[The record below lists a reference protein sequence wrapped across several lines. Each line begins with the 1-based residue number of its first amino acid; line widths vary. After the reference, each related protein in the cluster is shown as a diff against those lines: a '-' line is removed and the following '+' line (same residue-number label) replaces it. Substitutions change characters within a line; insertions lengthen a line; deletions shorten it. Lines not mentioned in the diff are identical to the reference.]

1 MPIFYFSLLFVMLLA
16 FPSIGSSEENLQDL
30 IHQASP
36 YQFITIPEG
45 DYQGPIV
52 IDKPLHLQ
60 GNEKV
65 MIHSKEPIP
74 AITIKS
80 DHVILTNIHV
90 KQEGSLDTPGIQMQG
105 NYNKLEQIKVQT
117 SGIGMKLGGSSHNQL
132 RQIDICGPSS
142 PGQKLHKRNGLDLW
156 ESHHNLITQ
165 ANISS
170 VQDGI
175 YLERSHDN
183 QLANNKIQ
191 HSRYGIHLMYADDT
205 QIIENKLQD
214 NVTGA
219 MVMIVKNTIVKNN
232 TFTKNQKHVYSQ
244 GLFLHEADNT
254 LIVGNQ
260 FKQNRIGVYVENSSH
275 NQFMQNQ
282 FVQNYIG
289 FQWKESDQNT
299 VLQNDFFAN
308 VIQSQATGH
317 LQNKIRYNYWDD
329 FVGLD
334 LSGDGKSELAYPID
348 PYFLTITE
356 NYPAFQLL
364 FQSPGVLL
372 LKQFF
377 KSNDQLL
384 MKDHA
389 PSLQPH
395 FSYTREDS
403 NTPLP
408 LWIWSI
414 LLLISSCS
422 IFVLGRK

>member
-1 MPIFYFSLLFVMLLA
+1 MPIFYFILLFTMLLA
-16 FPSIGSSEENLQDL
+16 FPSMGSSEEDLQDL
-30 IHQASP
+30 IRQASP

-45 DYQGPIV
+45 EYQGPIV

-65 MIHSKEPIP
+65 MIRSKVQSP
-74 AITIKS
+74 AITINS
-80 DHVILTNIHV
+80 DHVILTNIHI
-90 KQEGSLDTPGIQMQG
+90 KQEGSLDAPGIQMEG

-117 SGIGMKLGGSSHNQL
+117 DGIGIKLDRSSHNQL
-132 RQIDICGPSS
+132 RQIDILGPSL
-142 PGQKLHKRNGLDLW
+142 PGRKLHKRNGLDLW
-156 ESHHNLITQ
+156 EAHHNLITQ
-165 ANISS
+165 TSISS

-183 QLANNKIQ
+183 QLKKNKIQ
-191 HSRYGIHLMYADDT
+191 HSRYGIHLMYADDSRL
-205 QIIENKLQD
+205 IENELQD

-219 MVMIVKNTIVKNN
+219 MVMIVKNTLVKNN

-244 GLFLHEADNT
+244 GLFLHEANNS
-254 LIVGNQ
+254 LIEGNQ
-260 FKQNRIGVYVENSSH
+260 FIQNRMGVYVESSSR

-289 FQWKESDQNT
+289 FQWKESDLNT
-299 VLQNDFFAN
+299 LQQNDFFAN

-317 LQNKIRYNYWDD
+317 LHNRIQYNYWDD
-329 FVGLD
+329 FAGLD
-334 LSGDGKSELAYPID
+334 ISGDGESELAYPID

-372 LKQFF
+372 LKQLF
-377 KSNDQLL
+377 KSNDQLI

-389 PSLQPH
+389 PSLEPH
-395 FSYTREDS
+395 FSYKTEDS
-403 NTPLP
+403 TSPLP